1 MSLPRVSLRLQPRQL
16 QVLTELSNVLN
27 APISVMIRAIVL
39 DWLTRNEDIVEQI
52 ITGEREFDLDWN
64 KIDDEENE

>member
-1 MSLPRVSLRLQPRQL
+1 M
-16 QVLTELSNVLN
+16 LTELSNVLN

>member
-39 DWLTRNEDIVEQI
+39 DFLTKNEDIIEQI
-52 ITGEREFDLDWN
+52 ITGEREFDFDWN
-64 KIDDEENE
+64 KIDDDNE